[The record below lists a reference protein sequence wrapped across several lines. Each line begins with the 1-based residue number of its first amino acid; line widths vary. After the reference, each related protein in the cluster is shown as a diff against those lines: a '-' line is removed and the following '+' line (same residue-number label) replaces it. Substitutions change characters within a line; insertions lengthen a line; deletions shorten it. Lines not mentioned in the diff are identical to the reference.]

1 MTYTLTP
8 SYEDNSRLQ
17 ELVDRLRAYL
27 NDELLPYE
35 QARGITAESP
45 LDRATLEHVW
55 KRSAEL
61 GFYGI
66 SLPPELGGQGLDFTE
81 LCALKEELTASGA
94 ALSHSVLGD
103 MGGPLRVGAIVKY
116 ATEHQRE
123 TYLMPVIRGERACCF
138 SVTEE
143 DAGSDVRRMHTTA
156 TWDGEAYVLDGHKV
170 FSSAAPIA
178 DFAIVVARMAA
189 SGGDDGAEEGGAEE
203 SYSAFIVD
211 LDTPGVRVLEGE
223 VPMSGQQM
231 EGDLVF
237 EGCRVP
243 AANLLGEIGQGLR
256 IGIGRITLNRLLHC
270 PSLIGGA
277 RRAWDLSVSWSKS
290 RIAFGQPLLALQ
302 AVQHKLAEM
311 ATDLYAARSMVM
323 AAAARADRGE
333 NIAVEA
339 NMCKLFTSEACFRV
353 ADQAVQIHGKAGLT
367 RGHEV
372 ERIFRTLRMFRIVTG
387 TTEIHKNAVAKALV

>member
-1 MTYTLTP
+1 MPYTLEP
-8 SYEDNSRLQ
+8 SYDDNPRLE
-17 ELVDRLRAYL
+17 ELVGRLRTYL
-27 NDELLPYE
+27 TDELLPYE
-35 QARGITAESP
+35 QAHGITAESP
-45 LDRATLEHVW
+45 LDRPTLERVW

-66 SLPPELGGQGLDFTE
+66 SLPCELGGQGLDFTG

-116 ATEHQRE
+116 ATEQQRE
-123 TYLMPVIRGERACCF
+123 RYLMPVIRGELACCF
-138 SVTEE
+138 SITEQ
-143 DAGSDVRRMHTTA
+143 DAGSDVRRMSTTA
-156 TWDGEAYVLDGHKV
+156 TPDGDGYVLDGHKV
-170 FSSAAPIA
+170 FSSAAPFA
-178 DFAIVVARMAA
+178 DFAIVVARMAGTKEA
-189 SGGDDGAEEGGAEE
+189 
-203 SYSAFIVD
+203 YSAFLVD
-211 LDTPGVRVLEGE
+211 LDTPGCRVLEGE
-223 VPMSGQQM
+223 VPMSGQRM

-270 PSLIGGA
+270 PSLIGAA

-290 RIAFGQPLLALQ
+290 RVAFGQPLLALQ
-302 AVQHKLAEM
+302 AVQHKLADM
-311 ATDLYAARSMVM
+311 ATEIYAARSMVM
-323 AAAARADRGE
+323 ATAARADRGE

-353 ADQAVQIHGKAGLT
+353 ADQAVQLHGKAGLT

-387 TTEIHKNAVAKALV
+387 TTEIHKNAIAKALV

>member
-1 MTYTLTP
+1 MPYTLEP
-8 SYEDNSRLQ
+8 SYDDNPHLK
-17 ELVDRLRAYL
+17 ELVERLRTYL
-27 NDELLPYE
+27 TDELIPYE
-35 QARGITAESP
+35 RERGITAESK

-66 SLPPELGGQGLDFTE
+66 SLPPELGGQGLNFTE

-116 ATEHQRE
+116 ATEQQMRR
-123 TYLMPVIRGERACCF
+123 YLMPVIRGERACCF
-138 SVTEE
+138 SITEQ
-143 DAGSDVRRMHTTA
+143 DAGSDVRRMSTTA
-156 TWDGEAYVLDGHKV
+156 TPDGDTYVLNGHKV
-170 FSSAAPIA
+170 FSSAAPFA
-178 DFAIVVARMAA
+178 DFAIVVARMAG
-189 SGGDDGAEEGGAEE
+189 SEEA
-203 SYSAFIVD
+203 YSAFLVD
-211 LDTPGVRVLEGE
+211 LDSPGCRVLEGD

-237 EGCRVP
+237 EDCRIP
-243 AANLLGEIGQGLR
+243 ADNLLGEIGQGLR

-270 PSLIGGA
+270 PSLIGAA
-277 RRAWDLSVSWSKS
+277 RRAWDLSVAYSKS
-290 RIAFGQPLLALQ
+290 RVAFGQPLLALQ
-302 AVQHKLAEM
+302 AVQHKLADM

-323 AAAARADRGE
+323 ATAARADRGE

-353 ADQAVQIHGKAGLT
+353 ADQAVQIHGKTGLT

-372 ERIFRTLRMFRIVTG
+372 EQIFRTLRMFRIVTG
-387 TTEIHKNAVAKALV
+387 TTEIHKNAIVKALV

>member
-1 MTYTLTP
+1 MPYTLEP
-8 SYEDNSRLQ
+8 SYDDNPRLK
-17 ELVDRLRAYL
+17 ELVGRLRTYL
-27 NDELLPYE
+27 TDELLPYE
-35 QARGITAESP
+35 QANGITAESA
-45 LDRATLEHVW
+45 LDRPTLEHVW

-103 MGGPLRVGAIVKY
+103 LGGPLRVGAIVKY
-116 ATEHQRE
+116 ATEHQLER
-123 TYLMPVIRGERACCF
+123 YLMPVVRGELACCF
-138 SVTEE
+138 SITEQ
-143 DAGSDVRRMHTTA
+143 DAGSDVRSMRTTA
-156 TWDGEAYVLDGHKV
+156 TPDGDTYVLDGHKV
-170 FSSAAPIA
+170 FSSAAPFA
-178 DFAIVVARMAA
+178 DFAIVVARMA
-189 SGGDDGAEEGGAEE
+189 GTEEA
-203 SYSAFIVD
+203 YSAFLVD
-211 LDTPGVRVLEGE
+211 LDTPGCRVLEGE
-223 VPMSGQQM
+223 VPMSGQRM

-237 EGCRVP
+237 ENCRIP

-270 PSLIGGA
+270 PSLIGAA
-277 RRAWDLSVSWSKS
+277 RRAWDLSVAYSKE
-290 RIAFGQPLLALQ
+290 RVAFGQPLLALQ
-302 AVQHKLAEM
+302 AIQHKLADM
-311 ATDLYAARSMVM
+311 ATELYAARSMVM
-323 AAAARADRGE
+323 ATAARADRGE

-372 ERIFRTLRMFRIVTG
+372 EQIFRTLRMFRIVTG
-387 TTEIHKNAVAKALV
+387 TTEIHKNAIVKALV

>member
-1 MTYTLTP
+1 MPYTLEP
-8 SYEDNSRLQ
+8 SYDDNPRLK
-17 ELVDRLRAYL
+17 ELVGRLRAYL
-27 NDELLPYE
+27 TDELIPYE
-35 QARGITAESP
+35 REHGITAESA
-45 LDRATLEHVW
+45 LDRRTLEHVW

-66 SLPPELGGQGLDFTE
+66 SLPPELGGQGLNFTE

-116 ATEHQRE
+116 ATEEQLE
-123 TYLMPVIRGERACCF
+123 SYLLPVIRGERACCF
-138 SVTEE
+138 SITEQ
-143 DAGSDVRRMHTTA
+143 DAGSDVRRMTTTA
-156 TWDGEAYVLDGHKV
+156 TPSPDSESYVLDGHKV
-170 FSSAAPIA
+170 FSSAAPFA
-178 DFAIVVARMAA
+178 DFAIVVARMA
-189 SGGDDGAEEGGAEE
+189 GTEEA
-203 SYSAFIVD
+203 YSAFLVD
-211 LDTPGVRVLEGE
+211 LDTPGCRVLDGE

-237 EGCRVP
+237 ENCRIP

-270 PSLIGGA
+270 PSLIGAA
-277 RRAWDLSVSWSKS
+277 RRAWDLSVAYAKE
-290 RIAFGQPLLALQ
+290 REAFGQPLLALQ
-302 AVQHKLAEM
+302 AIQHKLADM
-311 ATDLYAARSMVM
+311 ATELYAARSMVT
-323 AAAARADRGE
+323 ATAARADRGE

-372 ERIFRTLRMFRIVTG
+372 EQIFRSLRMFRIVTG
-387 TTEIHKNAVAKALV
+387 TTEIHKNAIAKALV